1 MKKQADDGNVVVKG
15 SSDILS
21 MALGTS
27 ERSGRVRGLGF
38 GVTPSTYFNLPKWG
52 SRKYINEL
60 ESKLKEGQQNRM
72 EEEKRRIEA
81 K

>member
-1 MKKQADDGNVVVKG
+1 MKKQVDDGSVVVEG

-38 GVTPSTYFNLPKWG
+38 GVTPSTYFEVRTMK
-52 SRKYINEL
+52 
-60 ESKLKEGQQNRM
+60 ESGRR
-72 EEEKRRIEA
+72 EKDN
-81 K
+81 